1 MKKTI
6 KHLASAM
13 TVAVFFFIAFGS
25 GDEQKTESSGDEQ
38 KTEISSP
45 EAKKTA
51 DCDGYG
57 DERFIRSKMEQMD
70 RDVIEFSKI
79 GKRKYFVRYISWS
92 TGNAINGDQILDYSN
107 NTCND

>member
-13 TVAVFFFIAFGS
+13 TVAVFFFIAFG
-25 GDEQKTESSGDEQ
+25 SGDEQ

-107 NTCND
+107 NPCND

>member
-1 MKKTI
+1 M
-6 KHLASAM
+6 
-13 TVAVFFFIAFGS
+13 
-25 GDEQKTESSGDEQ
+25 QQ

-107 NTCND
+107 NPCND